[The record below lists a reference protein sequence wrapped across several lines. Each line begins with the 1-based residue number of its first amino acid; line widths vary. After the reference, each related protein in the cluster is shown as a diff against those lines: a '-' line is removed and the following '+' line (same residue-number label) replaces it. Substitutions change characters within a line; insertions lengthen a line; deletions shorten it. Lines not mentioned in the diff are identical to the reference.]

1 MLWNGVGTT
10 LVDSLRQSLA
20 RRVSDPACW
29 TQCVA
34 ARNQE
39 NRGVSP
45 RSTEAQNFCGYGA
58 LTRAAE
64 ERGLSD
70 RWLIEI
76 FNALVLTQLIRA
88 NDEGGHE
95 AVLAFLA
102 QLDKMI

>member
-1 MLWNGVGTT
+1 M
-10 LVDSLRQSLA
+10 DSLRQSLA
-20 RRVSDPACW
+20 RRAREIISDPACW

-88 NDEGGHE
+88 NDEGGHA

-102 QLDKMI
+102 QLENMI